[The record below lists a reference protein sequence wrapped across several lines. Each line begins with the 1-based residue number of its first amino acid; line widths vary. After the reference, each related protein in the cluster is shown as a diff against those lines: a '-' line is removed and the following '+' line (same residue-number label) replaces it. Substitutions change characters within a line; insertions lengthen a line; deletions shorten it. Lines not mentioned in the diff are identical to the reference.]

1 MSWETLVRRRFEVVA
16 AVLAGTLLFL
26 VVVWGLMVL
35 LKAVNPYVFHFNLLM
50 DFLPWLTPVV
60 ILLVLAIPLYWKVAG
75 WLQPPDGGLQKLA
88 AKRFELVMGSAAYLL
103 VYTMLVWGVMVML
116 RAWDGYD
123 FHFNLAVDWLPAILP
138 PWAVWAIGSIFY
150 WKTIGA
156 LGGLYD
162 ARPRQIRWTPVLV
175 PMVVGAALLSGGGLV
190 LNQGVY
196 AGTEGLPVAVQEDLV
211 AFGTLVFS
219 VGAVCWAVM
228 LFNLWR
234 GWRPLP
240 APAARL
246 TPLDRLRLERG
257 RIGAQAFVVVNVA
270 FGVAG
275 LMMTA
280 FQYVDAQDFHFYMAK
295 DIWSVGLPLFFGW
308 FLFALGTRVV
318 PARLAARD
326 PARWGTGA
334 GIPAG
339 PTGQPTPQGSW
350 GYRDLAG
357 TGG

>member
-1 MSWETLVRRRFEVVA
+1 MSWESFLRRRFEVVTA
-16 AVLAGTLLFL
+16 ALALSLGFL

-35 LKAVNPYVFHFNLLM
+35 LKALNPYAFHFNLLM

-60 ILLVLAIPLYWKVAG
+60 ILLILVVPLYWRIAG
-75 WLQPPDGGLQKLA
+75 WLQDPEGGLQRLA

-103 VYTMLVWGVMVML
+103 VYTMLVWGVMVIL

-123 FHFNLAVDWLPAILP
+123 FHFNLEVDWLPAILP

-156 LGGLYD
+156 LGGLYE
-162 ARPRQIRWTPVLV
+162 ARPHRMSWTPVVV
-175 PMVVGAALLSGGGLV
+175 PLVVGASLLTGGGLI

-196 AGTEGLPVAVQEDLV
+196 AGTEGSPPAVQQDLV
-211 AFGTLVFS
+211 AFGTLVFT

-228 LFNLWR
+228 LLGLWR

-240 APAARL
+240 PPPGHL
-246 TPLDRLRLERG
+246 TPLDRLRMERG
-257 RIGAQAFVVVNVA
+257 RIAAQGFVVVNLA

-308 FLFALGTRVV
+308 LLFATGLRLV
-318 PARLAARD
+318 PALLVARD
-326 PARWGTGA
+326 PARWGTGE
-334 GIPAG
+334 GSPAG
-339 PTGQPTPQGSW
+339 PTGLPSPQGSW

-357 TGG
+357 TGS